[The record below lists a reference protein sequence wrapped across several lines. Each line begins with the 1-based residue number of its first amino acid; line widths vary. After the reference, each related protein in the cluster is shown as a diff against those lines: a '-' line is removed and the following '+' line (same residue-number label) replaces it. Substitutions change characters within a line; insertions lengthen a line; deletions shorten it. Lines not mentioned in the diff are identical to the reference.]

1 MTLLSI
7 VSKNL
12 RKRLL
17 GTVLTTLS
25 IALGAGL
32 ILAIFTIQEQTE
44 KSFNQT
50 STGFDLILAA
60 KGSQLQS
67 TLNTLYHLE
76 TSTGVV
82 PYELYEATLNDPR
95 VDYSFP
101 FYVGDSY
108 LQYRVI
114 GTSTEYLDKAQPRG
128 GMAYAFRDGQ
138 NFETIREAVLGA
150 MVAEETGLK
159 VGDTFFF
166 THGVASADA
175 AAEVHVHEEL
185 PITIVG
191 ILEPTGTANDRV
203 IFAAVQTTHLVHAPL
218 QQQELEQAEADS
230 ASSEHDHDHEG
241 EEHADE
247 EGHDHEHEGDH
258 EHAEGDHD
266 HEHANDLDD
275 IEMDNL
281 DAVLVKFKNPASALQ
296 VAGMIN
302 YPVPANPVIAN
313 NLRRDPLFA
322 YRDGI
327 MAVSPA
333 VQISALM
340 SIVGNVDWVLR
351 AVAYLVLVVAF
362 FGIVVAIYNT
372 MEERRRDIAIMR
384 SLGASRG
391 TILRIILL
399 EAASICFFGCVIG
412 LMLGWTATAAV
423 APYLIQS
430 AGVFIEPFAFST
442 VHAVVLLILFILGI
456 ISGIVPALKAYRTDV
471 AAHLT
476 PTS

>member
-32 ILAIFTIQEQTE
+32 ILSILTIQQETE

-60 KGSQLQS
+60 KGSQLQT

-82 PYELYEATLNDPR
+82 PYALYEATLSDPR

-108 LQYRVI
+108 MQYRVI
-114 GTSTEYLDKAQPRG
+114 GTSTDYLAKAQPRRG
-128 GMAYAFRDGQ
+128 VPYAFRDGR
-138 NFETIREAVLGA
+138 NFEGLREAVLGS
-150 MVAEETGLK
+150 MVAEETGLN

-175 AAEVHVHEEL
+175 VAEVHVHEEL
-185 PITIVG
+185 PISIVG

-218 QQQELEQAEADS
+218 QQEALAHAAADT
-230 ASSEHDHDHEG
+230 SSEDHDHDH
-241 EEHADE
+241 D
-247 EGHDHEHEGDH
+247 
-258 EHAEGDHD
+258 DHD
-266 HEHANDLDD
+266 HGHGEGEHDDHDHDHDHDHADHDHASDLDD
-275 IEMDNL
+275 VALDNL

-322 YRDGI
+322 YRDGV

-372 MEERRRDIAIMR
+372 MEERKRDIAIMR

-399 EAASICFFGCVIG
+399 EAAAICFLGCVIG
-412 LMLGWTATAAV
+412 LLLGWSAAAAV

-430 AGVFIEPFAFST
+430 AGVFIEPFAFGAL
-442 VHAVVLLILFILGI
+442 HAAVLLILFILGI
-456 ISGIVPALKAYRTDV
+456 IAGIVPALKAYRTDV